1 MSLLIQLFLEFFKI
15 GLFAVGGGLA
25 TIPFLH
31 QLAEKYTWFTVET
44 LVDMIAISEST
55 PGAMGVNM
63 ATYTGFTTAGIPGSL
78 VATLGLVLPS
88 IVIIIIIAHFLK
100 QFSDSPVVK
109 AIFTGLKPAVAAL
122 ILCAALNLVN
132 VSVIN
137 LSAFRRSDRS
147 VSVKKYYS
155 VRRAVILN
163 DENQKASD
171 RLDCP
176 VGSGRRPAFSVLT
189 VRSPLWGVF
198 SSPQPRPEDKLH
210 IHFPAQFQILFAMR
224 RKRPI
229 KNPH

>member
-88 IVIIIIIAHFLK
+88 IAIIIVIAH
-100 QFSDSPVVK
+100 FSDSPVVK

-137 LSAFRRSDRS
+137 LSAF
-147 VSVKKYYS
+147 
-155 VRRAVILN
+155 
-163 DENQKASD
+163 QAS
-171 RLDCP
+171 
-176 VGSGRRPAFSVLT
+176 GSLMDLF
-189 VRSPLWGVF
+189 PL
-198 SSPQPRPEDKLH
+198 KN
-210 IHFPAQFQILFAMR
+210 IILFAVLLFLTT
-224 RKRPI
+224 KIKKHPI
-229 KNPH
+229 VWIALSAAVGVLLQF

>member
-88 IVIIIIIAHFLK
+88 IS
-100 QFSDSPVVK
+100 SD
-109 AIFTGLKPAVAAL
+109 
-122 ILCAALNLVN
+122 
-132 VSVIN
+132 
-137 LSAFRRSDRS
+137 LSAPRFGEFFIGRSDAR
-147 VSVKKYYS
+147 KTNF
-155 VRRAVILN
+155 I
-163 DENQKASD
+163 
-171 RLDCP
+171 
-176 VGSGRRPAFSVLT
+176 F
-189 VRSPLWGVF
+189 
-198 SSPQPRPEDKLH
+198 
-210 IHFPAQFQILFAMR
+210 IFPAQFQILLRCA
-224 RKRPI
+224 KALNQKPAV
-229 KNPH
+229 

>member
-31 QLAEKYTWFTVET
+31 QLAEKYTWFTLET

-88 IVIIIIIAHFLK
+88 IVIIITIAQFL
-100 QFSDSPVVK
+100 FSDSPVVK
-109 AIFTGLKPAVAAL
+109 ALFTGLKPAVAAL

-137 LSAFRRSDRS
+137 LSAF
-147 VSVKKYYS
+147 
-155 VRRAVILN
+155 
-163 DENQKASD
+163 QAS
-171 RLDCP
+171 
-176 VGSGRRPAFSVLT
+176 GSLMDLF
-189 VRSPLWGVF
+189 PL
-198 SSPQPRPEDKLH
+198 KN
-210 IHFPAQFQILFAMR
+210 IILFAALLFLTT
-224 RKRPI
+224 KIKKHPI
-229 KNPH
+229 VWIALSATVGILLQF

>member
-100 QFSDSPVVK
+100 QFSDSPGCQGDLHRIE
-109 AIFTGLKPAVAAL
+109 AGG
-122 ILCAALNLVN
+122 
-132 VSVIN
+132 
-137 LSAFRRSDRS
+137 RRADP
-147 VSVKKYYS
+147 
-155 VRRAVILN
+155 VRRAESGQRFR
-163 DENQKASD
+163 DQPE
-171 RLDCP
+171 RL
-176 VGSGRRPAFSVLT
+176 SGIRAV
-189 VRSPLWGVF
+189 
-198 SSPQPRPEDKLH
+198 
-210 IHFPAQFQILFAMR
+210 
-224 RKRPI
+224 
-229 KNPH
+229 